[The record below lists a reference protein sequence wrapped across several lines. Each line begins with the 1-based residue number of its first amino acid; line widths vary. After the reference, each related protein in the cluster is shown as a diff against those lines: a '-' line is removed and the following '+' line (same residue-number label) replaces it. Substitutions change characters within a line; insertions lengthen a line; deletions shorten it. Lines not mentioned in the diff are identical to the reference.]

1 MTAPITVERVLD
13 EEHSI
18 VITIDP
24 DHVVDAL
31 ATRLAGMHGPMMLM
45 RQLDA
50 DHPQRAEARRKI
62 VHTLG
67 SITLQVT
74 VDRAGALALVEDLEV
89 AAREPVSCAV
99 GHCGSLADDDY
110 CDRHLDAG
118 AGDVRRAG

>member
-1 MTAPITVERVLD
+1 MSAPVAVERVLD

-24 DHVVDAL
+24 EHVVDAL

-50 DHPQRAEARRKI
+50 DHPQRAEARRK
-62 VHTLG
+62 VVQALG

-74 VDRAGALALVEDLEV
+74 LDRAGVLALVEDLEV
-89 AAREPVSCAV
+89 AAREPVPCAV
-99 GHCGSLADDDY
+99 GHCSSLADDDY
-110 CDRHLDAG
+110 CDGHLDAG
-118 AGDVRRAG
+118 AGHVRRAG